1 MFSSFTIDSRGKE
14 EARGKSGTN
23 RMADIGRKT
32 NNAIEAPTNCA
43 IHEEA
48 AYCLDMHRF
57 GVQRPREEPPSAFTI
72 QRRFSFTRGEGGG
85 DRRERVESRRHASAL
100 LFGQM
105 KSLSGQIFSACVES
119 FLPARDASFMA
130 SLEYREG
137 WRERTMSRS
146 TPPRWTN
153 CKRIGSNG

>member
-1 MFSSFTIDSRGKE
+1 MFSSFAIDSK
-14 EARGKSGTN
+14 
-23 RMADIGRKT
+23 
-32 NNAIEAPTNCA
+32 
-43 IHEEA
+43 
-48 AYCLDMHRF
+48 
-57 GVQRPREEPPSAFTI
+57 REEKAARIEWQISGEKPIMRSRRRRIAPFTKKPPIVSTCTASGCNDPARSRLPRLRYNEDFHS
-72 QRRFSFTRGEGGG
+72 REERGGG

>member
-1 MFSSFTIDSRGKE
+1 MSSVFSSFAIDSRGKE

-72 QRRFSFTRGEGGG
+72 QRRFSFTRGEGGRG
-85 DRRERVESRRHASAL
+85 
-100 LFGQM
+100 
-105 KSLSGQIFSACVES
+105 
-119 FLPARDASFMA
+119 
-130 SLEYREG
+130 
-137 WRERTMSRS
+137 
-146 TPPRWTN
+146 
-153 CKRIGSNG
+153 